1 MQAAAVI
8 VAAGRSTRLKGGR
21 PKQFLDIAGKP
32 MLAWTLGQFERARLI
47 ERVVLVVAEE
57 EMMTTSDEIVDR
69 YKFAKVTKIVSG
81 GESRRESVL
90 NGLEALSG
98 STQLVAIHD
107 GARPAVTPAD
117 IDRVVE
123 VAFMRQAAIL
133 AQPIVETVKQLRNGE
148 IVSTIPRATLMAA
161 QTPQV
166 FNYELILDAHRR
178 HHEDEDVTDDASL
191 IERDGIPVHFVIPSN
206 RNPKVTTID
215 DIQYVTALLGRHG

>member
-1 MQAAAVI
+1 
-8 VAAGRSTRLKGGR
+8 
-21 PKQFLDIAGKP
+21 
-32 MLAWTLGQFERARLI
+32 MLAWTLGQFEQAKLI